1 MSATFTYL
9 GIDVSKHNLDLCYG
23 SRRWRLP
30 NSPSGFRRIAAFLAG
45 QPQPV
50 RALCEASGPYH
61 RAMVEA
67 LRQAGAEVCVLNPRR
82 VRDFARAEGR
92 LAKTD
97 SIDASVL
104 ADFGA
109 RMAPQPGPA
118 PSPEQRLLA
127 GLVERRRQIVAVHCA
142 EANRLEAA
150 EGPAR
155 DSIRAH
161 LRFLKDQM
169 AAIGA
174 DIGRLLDG
182 SPELHA
188 KALRMRSVV
197 GIGPVVAA
205 SLLAALPELG
215 QLSRAR
221 VGALSGTAPINR
233 DSGMRSGSRH
243 IQEGR
248 IKVRQAA
255 YMAALVAIRHNP
267 VLAPFYLRLR
277 ANGKPAKVALT
288 AVMRKLLI
296 HINSILRQPALQ
308 LA

>member
-1 MSATFTYL
+1 MSAAFTYL
-9 GIDVSKHNLDLCYG
+9 GIDVSKHDLALCFG
-23 SRRWRLP
+23 ARRWRWR
-30 NSPSGFRRIAAFLAG
+30 NDRGGFRRIAAFIAA
-45 QPQPV
+45 QPGPV
-50 RALCEASGPYH
+50 RVVCEASGPYH
-61 RAMVEA
+61 RPMVEA
-67 LRQAGAEVCVLNPRR
+67 LQRAGVEVCVANPRR

-97 SIDASVL
+97 PIDASVL

-109 RMAPQPGPA
+109 RMAPQPTPA

-142 EANRLEAA
+142 ESNRLEAA

-161 LRFLKDQM
+161 LRFLKDQI

-174 DIGRLLDG
+174 EIGRLLDERTPLG
-182 SPELHA
+182 Q
-188 KALRMRSVV
+188 KAMRMRSVAGV
-197 GIGPVVAA
+197 GPVVAA
-205 SLLAALPELG
+205 SLLATMPELG

-221 VGALSGTAPINR
+221 VGALSGTAPFNR
-233 DSGMRSGSRH
+233 DSGKRSGSRH

-248 IKVRQAA
+248 TKVRQAA
-255 YMAALVAIRHNP
+255 YMAALVATRHNP
-267 VLAPFYLRLR
+267 VLAAFYRRLR
-277 ANGKPAKVALT
+277 ANGKAPKVALT

-296 HINSILRQPALQ
+296 HINSILREPTAQPA
-308 LA
+308 